1 MAGPLPVRNDDM
13 DDAEDAPMLARNGAG
28 NGNGNGNPQKE
39 KHRPAPRHRG
49 IAWFLGFGLCCFL
62 TLVALTGV
70 LVSGFFADPP
80 PPPNTPEQQQ
90 PPSSVVSS
98 PPPPPPPPPPAPPP
112 ASLEDQLNLKTA
124 FLISSTPQTRHITLN
139 ITLGPTSP
147 DGVPTTGIL
156 INNQSPG
163 PLIEA
168 NTGDTLRITVHNH
181 LPPPHSTTLHWHG
194 IDQHLSNPMDGV
206 LSVTQCP
213 IPGGGGSFTY
223 IFTLPDQRG
232 TFWYHSHSTLQL
244 ARGLYGPLVVHDPG
258 EMVPG
263 YEDDKLVLLGD
274 LFHSDPDELLPTYLV
289 GVDAGTEPMPDNILL
304 NGRGVSNCSSH
315 GECADG
321 ELFRTTVRK
330 GETVRLRVVSVA
342 ASLPYYFGLDGHTLR
357 IVEVDGVEVEPV
369 ATTRVFVN
377 PGQRYS
383 VLVEANQTVGAY
395 RMRATA
401 ARGCFHRG
409 KGSLGLDGVGWE
421 GAGVLVYD
429 GAGEEE
435 VGVPWDLLAKENE
448 LFGEEPWGKRCR
460 DLPFERAKPVRAVGA
475 FEVGRGNEHVFT
487 FSRETG
493 EEVVQSFIN
502 EVSFF
507 LDGVGGGGSADEGQT
522 NLYEPLKGDAT
533 LWRVMDALK
542 GGKAVDTT
550 NATAED
556 VFGPGQLVMVSQ
568 DPTKGAQIVINS
580 DAMMMHPFH
589 LQ

>member
-1 MAGPLPVRNDDM
+1 MASPLPVRNDDM
-13 DDAEDAPMLARNGAG
+13 DDAEEVPMLARNGA
-28 NGNGNGNPQKE
+28 GNPQKE
-39 KHRPAPRHRG
+39 KHRPAPHRRG

-70 LVSGFFADPP
+70 LVSGFFAEPP
-80 PPPNTPEQQQ
+80 PPTPPDQQQQQQ
-90 PPSSVVSS
+90 PPSPVVSS
-98 PPPPPPPPPPAPPP
+98 PPPPPPPPPPA
-112 ASLEDQLNLKTA
+112 SLEDQLNLKTG
-124 FLISSTPQTRHITLN
+124 FVISATPQTRHFTFN
-139 ITLGPTSP
+139 ITLGPVNP
-147 DGVPTTGIL
+147 DGVPSTGIL

-168 NTGDTLRITVHNH
+168 NTGDTLHITVHNH
-181 LPPPHSTTLHWHG
+181 LPAPHSTTLHWHG

-213 IPGGGGSFTY
+213 IPPSGGSFTY
-223 IFTLPDQRG
+223 TFSLPSQRG

-244 ARGLYGPLVVHDPG
+244 AHGLYGPLVVHAPDEP
-258 EMVPG
+258 VPP
-263 YEDDKLVLLGD
+263 YDDDKLVLLGD
-274 LFHSDPDELLPTYLV
+274 LFHSDPDDLLPTYLA
-289 GVDAGTEPMPDNILL
+289 GVDAGTEPMPDNILV
-304 NGRGVSNCSSH
+304 NGRGVSNCSAH

-321 ELFRTTVRK
+321 ALFRTTVRK
-330 GETVRLRVVSVA
+330 GGTARLRVVSVA
-342 ASLPYYFGLDGHTLR
+342 ASLPYYFSLDGHTLR
-357 IVEVDGVEVEPV
+357 IVEVDGVEVHPV
-369 ATTRVFVN
+369 PTTRVFVN

-383 VLVEANQTVGAY
+383 VLVEANQTAGAY

-409 KGSLGLDGVGWE
+409 KGSLGLDGVAWE
-421 GAGVLVYD
+421 GAGVLVYE
-429 GAGEEE
+429 GAAEG
-435 VGVPWDLLAKENE
+435 GVEGGAAPWDLLAKGNE

-460 DLPFERAKPVRAVGA
+460 DLPFERARPVRAVGA
-475 FEVGRGNEHVFT
+475 YEVGRGNEHVFT

-502 EVSFF
+502 EVSPFRM
-507 LDGVGGGGSADEGQT
+507 GEGGGGGADDGQT

-533 LWRVMDALK
+533 LWRVLDALK
-542 GGKAVDTT
+542 GGGGKAVDTT
-550 NATAED
+550 NATAEE